1 MQIVIWLVILAMVV
15 VQILVVV
22 KMFQNAGALH
32 GILGLICGLYAY
44 IWGWMNSSKLGIK
57 NLMIIWTVLII
68 VYIILTFTVG
78 GINYSYGVGP
88 GVPGATP

>member
-1 MQIVIWLVILAMVV
+1 MQYLIWLLALIAFV

-32 GILGLICGLYAY
+32 GILGIICGLYAY
-44 IWGWMNSSKLGIK
+44 IWGWMNANKLGIR

-68 VYIILTFTVG
+68 LYFILATVFGAANFSYNMG
-78 GINYSYGVGP
+78 GPAGV
-88 GVPGATP
+88 TP

>member
-1 MQIVIWLVILAMVV
+1 MSILVWLVLLAAFV

-44 IWGWMNSSKLGIK
+44 IWGWMNSGKLGLR

-68 VYIILTFTVG
+68 LYAVLFGTI
-78 GINYSYGVGP
+78 
-88 GVPGATP
+88 GVPQMGPVVPVAP

>member
-1 MQIVIWLVILAMVV
+1 MQYLIWLLALAAFV

-32 GILGLICGLYAY
+32 GILGIICGLYAY
-44 IWGWMNSSKLGIK
+44 IWGWLNSGKLNIR

-68 VYIILTFTVG
+68 LIIVLNLVFG
-78 GINYSYGVGP
+78 ASMAANYNA
-88 GVPGATP
+88 VPNTP

>member
-1 MQIVIWLVILAMVV
+1 MGILVWLVLLAVVV

-44 IWGWMNSSKLGIK
+44 IWGWMNANKLGIR

-68 VYIILTFTVG
+68 LYFILAATLGASF
-78 GINYSYGVGP
+78 SYGVGTP
-88 GVPGATP
+88 GVTTP

>member
-1 MQIVIWLVILAMVV
+1 MGILVWLVLLAVIV

-44 IWGWMNSSKLGIK
+44 IWGWMNSSKLGIR
-57 NLMIIWTVLII
+57 NLMIIWTVLL
-68 VYIILTFTVG
+68 ILYF
-78 GINYSYGVGP
+78 ILAAAF
-88 GVPGATP
+88 GASFSFGNMTPAPVTP

>member
-32 GILGLICGLYAY
+32 GILGLICGLYALV
-44 IWGWMNSSKLGIK
+44 WGWMNANKYGIK
-57 NLMIIWTVLII
+57 NLMIAWTGLLILII
-68 VYIILTFTVG
+68 ILNIVFGASMAAT
-78 GINYSYGVGP
+78 YP
-88 GVPGATP
+88 VPTTP

>member
-68 VYIILTFTVG
+68 LVFILNILFG
-78 GINYSYGVGP
+78 ASMAASYP
-88 GVPGATP
+88 VPTTP